1 MFFQSLLSFIFTW
14 LQIHHWGK
22 GIERS
27 GKSFVMV
34 GIPQKFHSQKWWWW
48 LHTGL
53 TKFKH
58 FICVT
63 IIITW
68 IQNVSTKTSLPTQ
81 SYQACLHFHL
91 KRYLCEGLRQMGLF
105 VPVFV
110 ILWQTY
116 VNWRSTQWSNASL
129 HSWGMSFYHVNM
141 LLACTNLLLSGIINK
156 LWSHSSCSL
165 CLSMFDPLKKT
176 NRIRVP
182 FTHNRIR
189 SSLRFCRWLTNPLFG
204 LSWFTAL
211 IQL

>member
-1 MFFQSLLSFIFTW
+1 MSPVIEVVTFTNQLIKFISALGCYLLSLFPLFFQSLLSFIFTW
-14 LQIHHWGK
+14 LQIHHRGK

-68 IQNVSTKTSLPTQ
+68 IQNFSTKTSLPTQ

-91 KRYLCEGLRQMGLF
+91 KRYLCEGLRQICFCLRDTLTD
-105 VPVFV
+105 VCQLTEHPVEQC
-110 ILWQTY
+110 ITPQLRNELLPCQH
-116 VNWRSTQWSNASL
+116 ASCM
-129 HSWGMSFYHVNM
+129 HKSFAFWY
-141 LLACTNLLLSGIINK
+141 NK
-156 LWSHSSCSL
+156 
-165 CLSMFDPLKKT
+165 
-176 NRIRVP
+176 
-182 FTHNRIR
+182 
-189 SSLRFCRWLTNPLFG
+189 
-204 LSWFTAL
+204 
-211 IQL
+211 